1 MMKVRFA
8 ALNLV
13 WMMAVSFPAAAYTG
27 VLRFQG
33 AIYEEGCAMGSSEVV
48 DFGGHSRYFTVS
60 PGIVL
65 EVDGRSKACGYPVVF
80 STSYRPIGGKVGRA
94 DSAIVIVSYQ

>member
-1 MMKVRFA
+1 MKARFA

-33 AIYEEGCAMGSSEVV
+33 SIHEQSCAMGSSQIV
-48 DFGGHSRYFTVS
+48 DFGSYSRYLTVS

-65 EVDGRSKACGYPVVF
+65 EVDGRSKACGSPAVF
-80 STSYRPIGGKVGRA
+80 STSYRPLGVKAGWA